1 MSDHDPT
8 LLLEPDLA
16 SALADKGYAT
26 LTEVQRAVLDPALAA
41 RDLRIS
47 SQTGSGKTL
56 AIGFAVRNVVTAST
70 KPKDGI
76 ARPSAVVITPTRE
89 LAKQVETELGW
100 LYRPRKALVVSVVGG
115 SSVRDEYRALARGPS
130 VLVGTPGRLLDHL
143 RRGAIDLAEAGAVV
157 LDEADRMLD
166 LGFRDDIEAILAM
179 APEGHRTHLVSATFP
194 REVEALAQ
202 RVQEASIRV
211 QGTPLGSANADI
223 DHVIHLVKTS
233 ERVDALI
240 NLLLAAPGEQVLAF
254 ARTRAD
260 VARVCEE
267 LDEAGFT
274 VDSLSGEMEQPA
286 RLRALSAFKNGKLQV
301 LVATDVAARGIDHQ
315 DIARVVQLEPPNDA
329 DTYTHRSGRTG
340 RAGRKGKSSIMV
352 QPAGVARLSGLLKR
366 AGVRPRFEPIPT
378 AESIQA
384 AQDTRL
390 LAELSGAPG
399 ADASATEGGHEVG
412 SHAQELAKK
421 LVAMGRAE
429 HALALLIERTRETG
443 TCAPRDVSVF
453 TPAPA
458 RHQGGPVAAQRSR
471 PREMARGKR
480 PSDVRHAAPRSDA
493 KHAAPRPDAKHAA
506 PRPDAKHSGARQD
519 VKHARPERDD
529 DGGWVRFR
537 VSWGESQGAD
547 ARRLLPMLCR
557 RGKIRGTDI
566 GAIQLAPS
574 FSLVDVALHVAA
586 DFERAARRPDPRD
599 PAVEVRREQ
608 DSFSAPRPG
617 FGRARPE
624 HRTGPV
630 RDAAPRRARP

>member
-1 MSDHDPT
+1 MSDHDPS

-56 AIGFAVRNVVTAST
+56 AIGFAVRSVVTAST

-89 LAKQVETELGW
+89 LAKQVEAELGW

-115 SSVRDEYRALARGPS
+115 SSVRDEYRALARGPG

-143 RRGAIDLAEAGAVV
+143 RRGAIDLGETGAVV

-202 RVQEASIRV
+202 RVQKAPIRV

-223 DHVIHLVKTS
+223 DHVIHLVKPG

-286 RLRALSAFKNGKLQV
+286 RLRALSAFKSGKLQV

-366 AGVRPRFEPIPT
+366 AGVRPRFEPIPS

-384 AQDTRL
+384 AQDDRL
-390 LAELSGAPG
+390 LAELAGEPAADAPG
-399 ADASATEGGHEVG
+399 TESQHEVD

-429 HALALLIERTRETG
+429 HALARLIERTREAG
-443 TCAPRDVSVF
+443 TCAPRDVTVLTPGPSRHSGGSV
-453 TPAPA
+453 A
-458 RHQGGPVAAQRSR
+458 VQRSR
-471 PREMARGKR
+471 PREAVRGKR
-480 PSDVRHAAPRSDA
+480 PSDVRHAAPRLDA
-493 KHAAPRPDAKHAA
+493 KHAGPRHDQAG
-506 PRPDAKHSGARQD
+506 PRHD
-519 VKHARPERDD
+519 HARPQQDE

-586 DFERAARRPDPRD
+586 DFERATRRPDPRD

-608 DSFSAPRPG
+608 GSFSAPRPG
-617 FGRARPE
+617 VGRARPE
-624 HRTGPV
+624 HRRGPMN
-630 RDAAPRRARP
+630 DAAPRRARP